1 MFKPTTAPQDA
12 LILQLVPI
20 VTQACEILRAEYQAY
35 VAGGDF
41 TVERKSDH
49 SPVTQADYRV
59 NQFITDAL
67 NNTFPHLPVLSE
79 EGQHVHRQQWQ
90 SFWMLDPLDGTKE
103 FLHQRPE
110 YPLISVLL
118 RVRIQLLLCWLFLVN
133 SKFTS
138 VHYKVSL

>member
-59 NQFITDAL
+59 NQFITDTL
-67 NNTFPHLPVLSE
+67 NSTFPHLPVLSE
-79 EGQHVHRQQWQ
+79 EGQHIHRQQWQ
-90 SFWMLDPLDGTKE
+90 SFWMLDPLDGDRK
-103 FLHQRPE
+103 
-110 YPLISVLL
+110 SV
-118 RVRIQLLLCWLFLVN
+118 V
-133 SKFTS
+133 
-138 VHYKVSL
+138 